1 VATVLGSQQCTANA
15 TAQVSCTP
23 QARDPRREARHLRS
37 AAGEVPEWERRE
49 QEDEWRAEA
58 EELSVEGGL
67 GTAVPTSLGYKKCV
81 FYAFMIIVLELRV

>member
-1 VATVLGSQQCTANA
+1 
-15 TAQVSCTP
+15 
-23 QARDPRREARHLRS
+23 
-37 AAGEVPEWERRE
+37 VPEWERRE